1 MWKVN
6 QTMKDREFYAKLV
19 FGGRWKKVDKFLAYG
34 ELEEK
39 TTIMEAFGA
48 AAKSNDECYN
58 HLVEAVQ
65 KATEQP
71 VLLAGIR
78 ALGHCGRSAAVS
90 QLNYIIEHNTD
101 ETVVAAA
108 REAIHATRQ

>member
-6 QTMKDREFYAKLV
+6 QTMKEREFYAKLV
-19 FGGRWKKVDKFLAYG
+19 FGGRWKKVDKFLASG

-39 TTIMEAFGA
+39 TTIIEAFG
-48 AAKSNDECYN
+48 
-58 HLVEAVQ
+58 
-65 KATEQP
+65 
-71 VLLAGIR
+71 
-78 ALGHCGRSAAVS
+78 AAVS

-108 REAIHATRQ
+108 REAIRATRQ